1 MHVIRLRTAW
11 DLSPEDHTDSN
22 ESNGRSCFQRSF
34 GKPTNLGGE
43 QVRLVIKP
51 PSEGDVRLN
60 GSLLPAVAATEK
72 TTAAWD
78 VTQLLNVRNSLSI
91 ETNSPTFDHEVWLE
105 IVE

>member
-11 DLSPEDHTDSN
+11 ELSSADDGDSKDSRN
-22 ESNGRSCFQRSF
+22 CFQRSF

-51 PSEGDVRLN
+51 PSEGDVHLN
-60 GSLLPAVAATEK
+60 GSLLPAVATTGK
-72 TTAAWD
+72 TTASWD
-78 VTQLLNVRNSLSI
+78 VTELLDVRNSLSI
-91 ETNSPTFDHEVWLE
+91 ETNSPIFDHQVWLE